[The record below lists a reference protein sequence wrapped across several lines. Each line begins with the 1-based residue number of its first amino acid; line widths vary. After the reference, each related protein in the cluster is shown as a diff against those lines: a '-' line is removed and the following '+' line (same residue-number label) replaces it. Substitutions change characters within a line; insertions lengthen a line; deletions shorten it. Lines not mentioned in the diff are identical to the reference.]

1 MGARIAD
8 TSIEVIHRIHGT
20 ATRRARRLS
29 ARAGERRRLHYL
41 DLFDGELKKGGQF
54 PVTRIFD
61 LSRRGRA
68 ANRRSSASPHSYSR
82 TDAPQCTALPL
93 GPAADIQIRPQQ
105 QGGKSFANRFVA
117 GETVD
122 TALAAVTRLNAR
134 GITASLDLLGE
145 SVHNDA
151 EARAAGEA
159 YLSMLDRIH
168 KQKADANVSVKLTAM
183 GLDISEDL
191 CVANMQKILQRA
203 RDCASFVRIDM
214 ESSEYT
220 QRTLD
225 LFEQRLYPAYRENV
239 GIVLQSYLYRTFS
252 DVERAISMKARVR
265 LCKGAYKEPETV
277 AFPDKKDVDA
287 NYVRCMHELML
298 KGTTLASLHTTRRS
312 SGRRS
317 DSPRLTMSRPI
328 VMSSRCSTECDA
340 ISRIGWSARA
350 TA

>member
-1 MGARIAD
+1 MLRSALLY
-8 TSIEVIHRIHGT
+8 
-20 ATRRARRLS
+20 LS
-29 ARAGERRRLHYL
+29 
-41 DLFDGELKKGGQF
+41 D
-54 PVTRIFD
+54 
-61 LSRRGRA
+61 
-68 ANRRSSASPHSYSR
+68 
-82 TDAPQCTALPL
+82 
-93 GPAADIQIRPQQ
+93 QQ
-105 QGGKSFANRFVA
+105 QIFKFVRNNRVAKSFANRFVA

-122 TALAAVTRLNAR
+122 TALAAVARLNAR
-134 GITASLDLLGE
+134 DITASLDLLGE
-145 SVHNDA
+145 SVHNEA

-159 YLSMLDRIH
+159 YISMLDRIH
-168 KQKADANVSVKLTAM
+168 EQKADANVSVKLTAM

-203 RDCASFVRIDM
+203 GDCASFVRIDM

-239 GIVLQSYLYRTFS
+239 GVVLQSYLYRTFA

-298 KGTTLASLHTTRRS
+298 KGNYPGIATHDEAIIREAKRFAKANDVAPDRYEFQMLYGVRRDLQDRLVREGYRVRVYVPFGTQWYPYLMRRLAERPANVAFLTGNVFKEMVGKRRL
-312 SGRRS
+312 R
-317 DSPRLTMSRPI
+317 
-328 VMSSRCSTECDA
+328 
-340 ISRIGWSARA
+340 
-350 TA
+350 

>member
-1 MGARIAD
+1 MLRSALLY
-8 TSIEVIHRIHGT
+8 
-20 ATRRARRLS
+20 LS
-29 ARAGERRRLHYL
+29 
-41 DLFDGELKKGGQF
+41 D
-54 PVTRIFD
+54 
-61 LSRRGRA
+61 
-68 ANRRSSASPHSYSR
+68 
-82 TDAPQCTALPL
+82 
-93 GPAADIQIRPQQ
+93 QQ
-105 QGGKSFANRFVA
+105 QIFKFVRNNRVAKSFANRFVA

-122 TALAAVTRLNAR
+122 TALAAVARLNTR

-145 SVHNDA
+145 SVHNEA

-159 YLSMLDRIH
+159 YISMLDRIH
-168 KQKADANVSVKLTAM
+168 EQKADANVSVKLTAM

-225 LFEQRLYPAYRENV
+225 LFEQRLYPAYRESV
-239 GIVLQSYLYRTFS
+239 GIVLQSYLYRTFA
-252 DVERAISMKARVR
+252 DVERAISIKARVR

-298 KGTTLASLHTTRRS
+298 KGNYPGIATHDEAIIREAKRFAKANDVAPDRYEFQMLYGVRRDLQDRLVREGYRMRVYVPFGTQWYPYLMRRLAERPANVAFLTGNVFKEMVGKRRL
-312 SGRRS
+312 R
-317 DSPRLTMSRPI
+317 
-328 VMSSRCSTECDA
+328 
-340 ISRIGWSARA
+340 
-350 TA
+350 

>member
-1 MGARIAD
+1 MLRSALLY
-8 TSIEVIHRIHGT
+8 
-20 ATRRARRLS
+20 LS
-29 ARAGERRRLHYL
+29 
-41 DLFDGELKKGGQF
+41 D
-54 PVTRIFD
+54 
-61 LSRRGRA
+61 
-68 ANRRSSASPHSYSR
+68 
-82 TDAPQCTALPL
+82 
-93 GPAADIQIRPQQ
+93 QQ
-105 QGGKSFANRFVA
+105 QIFKFVRNNRVAKSFANRFVA

-122 TALAAVTRLNAR
+122 TALAAVARLNAR

-145 SVHNDA
+145 SVHNEA
-151 EARAAGEA
+151 EARTAGEA
-159 YLSMLDRIH
+159 YISMLDRIH
-168 KQKADANVSVKLTAM
+168 EQKADANVSVKLTAM

-239 GIVLQSYLYRTFS
+239 GIVLQSYLYRTFA

-298 KGTTLASLHTTRRS
+298 KGNYPGIATHDEAIIREAKRFAKANNVAPDRYEFQMLYGVRRDLQDRLVREGYRMRVYVPFGTQWYPYLMRRLAERPANVAFLTGNVFKEMVGKRRL
-312 SGRRS
+312 R
-317 DSPRLTMSRPI
+317 
-328 VMSSRCSTECDA
+328 
-340 ISRIGWSARA
+340 
-350 TA
+350 